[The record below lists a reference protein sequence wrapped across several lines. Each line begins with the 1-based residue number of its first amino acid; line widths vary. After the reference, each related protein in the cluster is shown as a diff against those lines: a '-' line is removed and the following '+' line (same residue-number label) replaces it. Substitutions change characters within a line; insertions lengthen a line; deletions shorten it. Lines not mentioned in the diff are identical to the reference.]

1 MQYDLSGPSEQQN
14 KSNNKQNKSRIRLED
29 RQKGQKTNIK
39 QKHVPEVTWIH
50 NTSCLCSIYSSH

>member
-29 RQKGQKTNIK
+29 RQKGQKNKYKTK
-39 QKHVPEVTWIH
+39 TR
-50 NTSCLCSIYSSH
+50 S